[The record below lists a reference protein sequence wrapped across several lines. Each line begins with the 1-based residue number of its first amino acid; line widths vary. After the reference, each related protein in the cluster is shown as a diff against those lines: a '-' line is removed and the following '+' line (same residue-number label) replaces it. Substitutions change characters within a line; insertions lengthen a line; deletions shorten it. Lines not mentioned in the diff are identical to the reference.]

1 MRTAR
6 RQRSACGISR
16 REQPDVRGQ
25 GVRRAGER
33 HAGTATPRTCGTLLE
48 YPKPA
53 PRPTTSFIYWQE
65 ASVGLKPTIRIT
77 HVAIQRSDDAT
88 IVAAKQLYSSHYF
101 WTALELRVLVP
112 DPSRGAGFWFVTVNR
127 SRSDGLSGF
136 VGRVIRGKVREAARS
151 GLETGLIATR
161 GYLEARAR

>member
-1 MRTAR
+1 
-6 RQRSACGISR
+6 
-16 REQPDVRGQ
+16 
-25 GVRRAGER
+25 
-33 HAGTATPRTCGTLLE
+33 
-48 YPKPA
+48 
-53 PRPTTSFIYWQE
+53 
-65 ASVGLKPTIRIT
+65 
-77 HVAIQRSDDAT
+77 
-88 IVAAKQLYSSHYF
+88 VAAKQLYSSHYF